1 VPIVATLKIEGI
13 GNMFYVI
20 WVPCDIPRLGIA
32 ANSEFQ
38 LYVADKGNLTIAEFV
53 QSELGLTTEEWELV

>member
-1 VPIVATLKIEGI
+1 
-13 GNMFYVI
+13 MFYVI